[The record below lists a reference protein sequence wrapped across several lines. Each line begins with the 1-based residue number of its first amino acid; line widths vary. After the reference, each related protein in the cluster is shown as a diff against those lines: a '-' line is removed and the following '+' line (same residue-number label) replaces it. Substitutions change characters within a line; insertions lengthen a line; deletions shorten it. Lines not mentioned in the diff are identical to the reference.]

1 MSLES
6 KTQKIIDN
14 FKTLRKRLI
23 LDGVLI
29 GLISGSLTVMYRF
42 MLTYL
47 SNLRLYFFKNLH
59 PLIIILC
66 FAFFG

>member
-29 GLISGSLTVMYRF
+29 GLISGSLAVMYRF

-47 SNLRLYFFKNLH
+47 SNLRLYFLK
-59 PLIIILC
+59 IYIL
-66 FAFFG
+66 

>member
-1 MSLES
+1 MES

-29 GLISGSLTVMYRF
+29 GLISGSLAVMYRF

-47 SNLRLYFFKNLH
+47 SNLRLYFLK
-59 PLIIILC
+59 IYIL
-66 FAFFG
+66 